1 MALVFTTEST
11 APSFFRES
19 CRDMARRRGGGKRIQ
34 RRSHANLHAGI
45 STLDEDEALSF
56 VEKLDEVPFLLIL
69 DQVQDPRNLGA
80 CLRSASGAGVNLVVI
95 PADRS
100 VGLTEVVRHVAA
112 GAAETLPIA
121 RVRNLSRFLRALSDL
136 GIRLVGTSDRADTTL
151 YDLDLTGSLGL
162 VMGAE
167 GTGIRRLTADCC
179 DDLTVIPMQGQV
191 DCLNVSV
198 AAGVCLFE
206 AARQRLG

>member
-11 APSFFRES
+11 GSSFCRKS
-19 CRDMARRRGGGKRIQ
+19 CWDMARRRGGDKRIK
-34 RRSHANLHAGI
+34 RRSHADLQAGI

-56 VEKLDEVPFLLIL
+56 VGKLDEAPFLLIL

-80 CLRSASGAGVNLVVI
+80 CLRSASGAGVNLVAI

-136 GIRLVGTSDRADTTL
+136 GIRLVGTSDRANATL
-151 YDLDLTGSLGL
+151 YDLDLTGALGL

-167 GTGIRRLTADCC
+167 DTGIRRLTADCC
-179 DDLTVIPMQGQV
+179 DDLTVIPMQGQI

-206 AARQRLG
+206 AARQRLS